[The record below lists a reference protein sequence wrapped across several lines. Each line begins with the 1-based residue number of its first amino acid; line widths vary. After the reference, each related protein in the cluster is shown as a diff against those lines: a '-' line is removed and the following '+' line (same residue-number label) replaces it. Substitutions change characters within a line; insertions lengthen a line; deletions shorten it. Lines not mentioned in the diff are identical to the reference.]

1 MFVPHMVEMINVKI
15 KVFLLHASTNDVQQF
30 SRDGLLTCLVVGEV
44 ELLQQVVSVVGGGLH
59 GNHACCMFT
68 CETVE
73 QGGVDFEVERKWNQF
88 RSHGLRIWFNDEI
101 GRSLRCGSFA
111 FGDRRF

>member
-1 MFVPHMVEMINVKI
+1 M
-15 KVFLLHASTNDVQQF
+15 HASANDVQQF

-59 GNHACCMFT
+59 GNHACRMFT

-73 QGGVDFEVERKWNQF
+73 QSGVDFEVELKWNQF
-88 RSHGLRIWFNDEI
+88 RSHGLRIRFNDEV